1 MWPHSSETAR
11 HQQRTMLNKSSQRED
26 ITKEENNVTEFLTT
40 MKAQKVQQAYLQRT
54 ETKIIQPLKLSL
66 ENMEDIKT
74 LPEKPKES
82 LSTVDLYL
90 KKI

>member
-1 MWPHSSETAR
+1 MWPHSSETAG

-74 LPEKPKES
+74 LPEKPREFINS
-82 LSTVDLYL
+82 RPLP
-90 KKI
+90 